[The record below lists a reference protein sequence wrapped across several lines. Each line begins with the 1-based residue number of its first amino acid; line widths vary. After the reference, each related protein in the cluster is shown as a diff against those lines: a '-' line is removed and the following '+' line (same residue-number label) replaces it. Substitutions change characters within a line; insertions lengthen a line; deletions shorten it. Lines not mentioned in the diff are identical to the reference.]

1 MARKAYSEEDRV
13 QVRNALMTTM
23 IQCIA
28 DRGLIHSSIDVLC
41 RKVGISKTFFYSFF
55 SSKEEL
61 VLYALRYQQPKLL
74 DYARSLMEDPGLSW
88 RAGVETFLKNCCY
101 GAKSGVAV
109 LSIEEEQQVRHCL
122 SEENFQAFRRDQIIF
137 YGKLLSIFSL
147 PVDSIDPRL
156 FGNLALS
163 MMMVH
168 KAIPDT
174 MPFLFP
180 EVAEDMLDFQVRALV
195 DEMERVKEHVRYESK
210 WIEMSTHVQT
220 DGKNS
225 RISSDTEPW
234 DTGLG
239 SVRPF
244 RALRQPV
251 QVAGCRRAFFY
262 HLKGVEKYESEI
274 YLSRLW
280 DPFGL

>member
-1 MARKAYSEEDRV
+1 MARKAYSDEERA
-13 QVRNALMTTM
+13 QVKEALMVTM
-23 IQCIA
+23 IRCIA

-41 RKVGISKTFFYSFF
+41 KKVGISKTFFYSFF

-61 VLYALRYQQPKLL
+61 VLHALRYQQPRLL

-109 LSIEEEQQVRHCL
+109 LSIEEEQDQV
-122 SEENFQAFRRDQIIF
+122 SF
-137 YGKLLSIFSL
+137 YGKLLSIFGL

-180 EVAEDMLDFQVRALV
+180 EVAEDMVDFQVRALV
-195 DEMERVKEHVRYESK
+195 DEMERVKEDVR
-210 WIEMSTHVQT
+210 
-220 DGKNS
+220 
-225 RISSDTEPW
+225 
-234 DTGLG
+234 
-239 SVRPF
+239 
-244 RALRQPV
+244 
-251 QVAGCRRAFFY
+251 
-262 HLKGVEKYESEI
+262 
-274 YLSRLW
+274 
-280 DPFGL
+280 